1 MHTSV
6 KRATACLIFTL
17 TLGLIAC
24 GQKEDFALKE
34 YAPKSAKASIKNV
47 SLSTSD
53 SNKFDPQR
61 VATQFPAGTKKVLV
75 WYRWEDG
82 DKDKK
87 VDIHWSMGSTSLL
100 KQGEALGG
108 KSGTAA
114 WIMQLGA
121 GGDLPSG
128 NYKVELLENGSVVTA
143 IPFRV
148 GSAVSVAPVAS
159 LASVA
164 SAAPTPVAEAP
175 LATIAT
181 APASMAQPPASVA
194 KAEAPQPPDAPVP
207 TAQPSA
213 AIAQAP
219 TPKALDAPVP
229 MAQPAAVAATPAA
242 PAVLA
247 SADGEKAGVRVV
259 VTELKRSSGDTVNL
273 KFVLINDS
281 DEKLTLSSSYLGAGT
296 GPDYKS
302 VGGVHLVE
310 PVGKKKYLVVRD
322 AQGNCLCSTNIEDS
336 RPKTRVNLWA
346 KFPAPPAGVQKI
358 SIVIPHFSPMDDV
371 PISQ

>member
-1 MHTSV
+1 MHTSIQ
-6 KRATACLIFTL
+6 RATACLLVTL
-17 TLGLIAC
+17 TLGLTAC
-24 GQKEDFALKE
+24 SQQEDFSLKE
-34 YAPKSAKASIKNV
+34 YAPKSATASIKNV
-47 SLSTSD
+47 SLSTSE

-61 VATQFPAGTKKVLV
+61 VGTQFPAGTKRVLV
-75 WYRWEDG
+75 WYRWDDG

-87 VDIHWSMGSTSLL
+87 VAIHWSLGDTSLL

-108 KSGTAA
+108 KTGTAA
-114 WIMQLGA
+114 WILQLGA

-143 IPFRV
+143 IPFQV
-148 GSAVSVAPVAS
+148 G
-159 LASVA
+159 SVA

-175 LATIAT
+175 LPTPAAG
-181 APASMAQPPASVA
+181 PASMAQPPASVA
-194 KAEAPQPPDAPVP
+194 KAATPQPSDAPVP

-213 AIAQAP
+213 SIAQAP
-219 TPKALDAPVP
+219 TPKAADAPVP
-229 MAQPAAVAATPAA
+229 MAQPAAVAAASAA

-259 VTELKRSSGDTVNL
+259 ITELKRSGGDTVNL

-281 DEKLTLSSSYLGAGT
+281 DAKLGLWGHYLGDARVRS
-296 GPDYKS
+296 DHKS
-302 VGGVHLVE
+302 VGGVHLVD
-310 PVGKKKYLVVRD
+310 PAGKKKYLVVRD
-322 AQGNCLCSTNIEDS
+322 AEEKCLCSTDIQDS
-336 RPKTRVNLWA
+336 EPKTRANLWA

-358 SIVIPHFSPMDDV
+358 SIVIPHFTPMDDV

>member
-1 MHTSV
+1 MHTSIQ
-6 KRATACLIFTL
+6 RATACLIFTL
-17 TLGLIAC
+17 TLGLSAC

-34 YAPKSAKASIKNV
+34 YAPKSATASIKSV

-61 VATQFPAGTKKVLV
+61 VATQFPAGTKKVFV
-75 WYRWEDG
+75 WYRWDDG

-87 VDIHWSMGSTSLL
+87 VAIHWSLGSTSLL

-114 WIMQLGA
+114 WILQLGA

-143 IPFRV
+143 IPFQV
-148 GSAVSVAPVAS
+148 GSVGSPAATSVP
-159 LASVA
+159 
-164 SAAPTPVAEAP
+164 EAP
-175 LATIAT
+175 LPTPAAVAT
-181 APASMAQPPASVA
+181 AETQKPS
-194 KAEAPQPPDAPVP
+194 DAPVP
-207 TAQPSA
+207 MAQPSA
-213 AIAQAP
+213 SIAQAP
-219 TPKALDAPVP
+219 TPKAPDAPAP

-259 VTELKRSSGDTVNL
+259 VTELKRSGGDTVSL

-281 DEKLTLSSSYLGAGT
+281 DAKLGLYGHYLGDARVRS
-296 GPDYKS
+296 DHKS
-302 VGGVHLVE
+302 VGGVHLVD
-310 PVGKKKYLVVRD
+310 PAGKKKYLVVRD
-322 AQGNCLCSTNIEDS
+322 AEEKCLCSTNLPDS
-336 RPKTRVNLWA
+336 EPKTRANLWA